1 MNALHNQA
9 MSSHANAHAQV
20 LAPPPEWVMVDWGTS
35 SLRGALLNAQGEVLE
50 ERSFAQGILSV
61 PAGGFAQ
68 VFNERFGDWMAPP
81 HRRCLISGMAGSR
94 QGWQEAPYCPCPAGF
109 VELGQRLLWL
119 APGRIALV
127 PGLSCMADDPL
138 HTPDVMRGEEVQ
150 IFGAL
155 QLARCDSATLVL
167 PGTHSKWVQVRHG
180 RVMAFKTYMT
190 GEVFALLSQHSILAK
205 TMDVSAELDAAA
217 FLQGID
223 HSQQAGSL
231 LHKLFAV
238 RTLGLFDRFSAAALP
253 SYLSGLLIGEEL
265 RDQALSTTA
274 SPVMVMG
281 SDTLTQRYT
290 LALKHLQIASH
301 SWGAQATWAGLY
313 ALACSAFVAPSTD
326 PL

>member
-1 MNALHNQA
+1 VNALDNQA
-9 MSSHANAHAQV
+9 MNAQARV
-20 LAPPPEWVMVDWGTS
+20 LASPPEWVMVDWGTS

-61 PAGGFAQ
+61 PTGGFAA
-68 VFNERFGDWMAPP
+68 VFAERFGDWMAPL

-109 VELGQRLLWL
+109 AELGQRLQWL
-119 APGRIALV
+119 VPGRIALV
-127 PGLSCMADDPL
+127 PGLSCLGSDTL
-138 HTPDVMRGEEVQ
+138 QTPDVMRGEEVQ

-155 QLARCDSATLVL
+155 QLARCASATLVL
-167 PGTHSKWVQVRHG
+167 PGTHSKWVQVREG

-205 TMDVSAELDAAA
+205 TMHVGAELNAAA

-238 RTLGLFDRFSAAALP
+238 RTLGLFDRLSAAALP

-265 RDQALSTTA
+265 RDQALSTATL
-274 SPVMVMG
+274 PVMVMG

-290 LALKHLQIASH
+290 LALQHLNIASH

-313 ALACSAFVAPSTD
+313 ALACSAFAHSTD